1 LPPEIAERF
10 QKNLIRSRLEAGF
23 DQGTLEQHANLDA
36 GLVSRLE
43 EGAELPS
50 TEDLMR
56 LGGALGVDP
65 GVFFDGIKWTSPAD
79 GGPATKS
86 IRPDEPAQQL
96 PR

>member
-1 LPPEIAERF
+1 MTKRERDALPPEIAERF
-10 QKNLIRSRLEAGF
+10 QKNLIRLRLGTGF
-23 DQGTLEQHANLDA
+23 DQVALEQRADLDE

-43 EGAELPS
+43 EGVELPN

-79 GGPATKS
+79 GGAGYEVDPA
-86 IRPDEPAQQL
+86 
-96 PR
+96 